1 MAPRQD
7 ARPLLTSFANV
18 FYMNI
23 VRHHWNTLDHDRL
36 WTPPPPLKL
45 LLVNNLPI
53 SVFSSPLYLPR
64 EIRNRLIEEPDR
76 ALHRGWAQVHVALRR
91 REIGVAR

>member
-1 MAPRQD
+1 MKWLN
-7 ARPLLTSFANV
+7 PLDQKSRAINSLEKRV
-18 FYMNI
+18 DR
-23 VRHHWNTLDHDRL
+23 VRL
-36 WTPPPPLKL
+36 PPPPPFKL

-53 SVFSSPLYLPR
+53 SVFSFPLYLPR

-91 REIGVAR
+91 REIGVAKSIRPL